1 MTSLTL
7 FCYTNMAAV
16 MSCVNPLYHWLEQY
30 CYYTSSKSAKNA
42 TSIRVMS
49 TDRFYLLLQII
60 KFSIEEGGNFY
71 FYNNVETFE
80 DEPHLYK
87 VAYEEDLCVLD
98 EIYSRQIFLTP
109 FLRWGYYL
117 FLKRMY
123 PWDLKINLLLDET
136 VWNFSP
142 RFDALVLFSSR
153 WQPY

>member
-1 MTSLTL
+1 
-7 FCYTNMAAV
+7 
-16 MSCVNPLYHWLEQY
+16 MS
-30 CYYTSSKSAKNA
+30 S
-42 TSIRVMS
+42 
-49 TDRFYLLLQII
+49 DRFFFLLLQII

-117 FLKRMY
+117 FLKRIY
-123 PWDLKINLLLDET
+123 PWDLK
-136 VWNFSP
+136 
-142 RFDALVLFSSR
+142 
-153 WQPY
+153 